1 MDTWVA
7 FLNLGSGAA
16 ETVFAM
22 DLSIRSRGVFSLN
35 ARGIEGQCFY
45 GFN

>member
-1 MDTWVA
+1 MNTQGA
-7 FLNLGSGAA
+7 FLNARSGAA

-22 DLSIRSRGVFSLN
+22 DLSIRSRSVFSLN
-35 ARGIEGQCFY
+35 IIDTEGQCFY

>member
-1 MDTWVA
+1 MDTQVA
-7 FLNLGSGAA
+7 FLNAFSGAA

-22 DLSIRSRGVFSLN
+22 DPSIRSGSVFSLN
-35 ARGIEGQCFY
+35 VIDTEGQCFY